1 MVCEVC
7 GRCQH
12 APDACGCVVT
22 TPGRRSFLHFRTLA
36 FVLLAFV
43 AVPLIEYSPLAWLL
57 LLLNLAGMACS
68 VVSYEADP
76 VALAET
82 RRGDGRLANWLILL
96 DPFLWMLLVAMSL
109 GGC

>member
-12 APDACGCVVT
+12 APDACGCVVM
-22 TPGRRSFLHFRTLA
+22 TPGRRSFLRLRTVA
-36 FVLLAFV
+36 YLLLVFA
-43 AVPLIEYSPLAWLL
+43 ALPLIEYSALAWLL
-57 LLLNLAGMACS
+57 LLLNLAGLVCS
-68 VVSYEADP
+68 VANYQADP

-82 RRGDGRLANWLILL
+82 RRGDGGLVNWLFLL
-96 DPFLWMLLVAMSL
+96 DPFMWMLVAMSL